1 MNANAK
7 HTPGPWIAEIEDYPF
22 RREIYI
28 ETQDFDPDA
37 GEGERIARV
46 LDETDNGRA
55 NARLIAAAPAML
67 EALHLAFLELSLFD
81 NTTGNPKDERCAFD
95 SDLFPE
101 PQTRE
106 DFENVWQKIRAAIA
120 QAEGGAQ

>member
-1 MNANAK
+1 MNATNQTQATHPTRPAAK
-7 HTPGPWIAEIEDYPF
+7 HAPGPWHAEIEDYPF

-46 LDETDNGRA
+46 FDETDNGRA
-55 NARLIAAAPAML
+55 NAHLIASAPDL
-67 EALHLAFLELSLFD
+67 LFALHACLAELVD
-81 NTTGNPKDERCAFD
+81 VVNAEGGDESEAMK
-95 SDLFPE
+95 
-101 PQTRE
+101 QA
-106 DFENVWQKIRAAIA
+106 RAAIA